1 MKRINSIVML
11 VAAVAMAFISCQK
24 QEMAGPDLIQVS
36 SLTFSSEKPSFN
48 DEAKT
53 EWTGETIQ
61 WSDGDKIRV
70 AYTAGGVWQNK
81 DGDASADEENGSK
94 SAKIYA
100 SEGAE
105 AGETAS
111 FSVPKSFEA
120 IPTGVDLEFYG
131 VYPSTASGA
140 DMPYAPSV
148 TVTIP
153 AQQKPLANSFDSKA
167 DLMAARSVS
176 TYILSEENPL
186 PEAIP
191 LMWTRLVA
199 HGYFT
204 LKNLAVVGEENIK
217 SIVLTANDEADMVGQ
232 HYLYLDTYNVVKPSG
247 NTAPN
252 KLTIDASNLAIAD
265 GSVSFWA
272 CFLPCTWTSVTVQVE
287 TDKATYTREIDLST
301 NQKTFAKNARNT
313 LGINMATATRVEKEV
328 SVGTLPFVRDFSEM
342 TGIAVLT
349 ELDGFTLGGYVC
361 QASGAIRLAKNE
373 ESGTVT
379 TQALDLSKPF
389 HVIVSACG
397 WDSDEL
403 ALTVSA
409 GEQTHN
415 VVLQSYGFGTNGPDE
430 FRDYALNFSAVGNSE
445 TVSFEAAKKV
455 RCFIQKIQVL
465 DGHVELPSTLSATA
479 PDQISADGG
488 EGSFTYTLTNPKDGI
503 QLTVSEDA
511 DWITDVVAAEG
522 IVTYTVAA
530 NDTEDPREADITL
543 AYGELNQIVTVSQKG
558 QTAAGVAY
566 YEKVT
571 SAPVDWSGTYLLV
584 CENAGTVFSGISTTS
599 TKYGLGKEV
608 TINSGRILADPEYEG
623 YQIIISKAT
632 VTSEAYVLSY
642 GGKYLYWGSGN
653 SLNTNANE
661 STKTNWTINVSDGNA
676 EIANVYN
683 DTRRIFWNSSD
694 PRFACYDTDSQSP
707 VQLYKLITD
716 VADGDTPNLDP
727 DEGETWTLTITTADL
742 KILNSSESSTY
753 NKYKGVQTA
762 TAYNTS
768 DNKEMEVQFYIEN
781 VMTNTN
787 RLQFKAEAGLLY
799 TKTSLGTI
807 TSTSVALND
816 GSAPTVTI
824 GSVENPSNGVEGG
837 SYLSVKNSSS
847 KAAYYDSITITY
859 KLN

>member
-1 MKRINSIVML
+1 ML

-61 WSDGDKIRV
+61 WSKGDKIRV
-70 AYTAGGVWQNK
+70 AYTAGGVWQNAEGNAT
-81 DGDASADEENGSK
+81 DDEENGSK
-94 SAKIYA
+94 TAKIYA

-105 AGETAS
+105 AGEIAT
-111 FSVPKSFEA
+111 FKVPTSFEA
-120 IPTGVDLEFYG
+120 IPTGVELEFYG
-131 VYPSTASGA
+131 VYPSTVSDAS
-140 DMPYAPSV
+140 MPYAPSV

-167 DLMAARSVS
+167 DLMAAKSVS

-191 LMWTRLVA
+191 LVWTRLVA

-217 SIVLTANDEADMVGQ
+217 SIVLTANAEADMVGQ
-232 HYLYLDTYNVVKPSG
+232 HYLYLDTYNVVKPNG
-247 NTAPN
+247 NSAPN

-272 CFLPCTWTSVTVQVE
+272 CFLPCTWTSIAVQVE

-313 LGINMATATRVEKEV
+313 LGINMDTATRVEKEV

-342 TGIAVLT
+342 TGTAALT
-349 ELDGFTLGGYVC
+349 ELDGFTLGGYVY
-361 QASGAIRLAKNE
+361 QASGAIRLAKSE

-455 RCFIQKIQVL
+455 RCYIQKIQVL

-522 IVTYTVAA
+522 TVTYTVAP

-543 AYGELNQIVTVSQKG
+543 AYGELTEGVKVSQ
-558 QTAAGVAY
+558 AGAVPEGTIY

-571 SAPVDWSGTYLLV
+571 SAPADWSGTYLIV
-584 CENAGTVFSGISTTS
+584 YENGNEAYVFNGEDAVNGYVSA
-599 TKYGLGKEV
+599 
-608 TINSGRILADPEYEG
+608 TINSNKILSSNAIDAVAVTIQSMTGGYSLKTANGYIYGLAGSNALKFDASPKANTIEYSNNSVAITSGRVLRFNSATNQMRFRYYEAEK
-623 YQIIISKAT
+623 QKPIQ
-632 VTSEAYVLSY
+632 
-642 GGKYLYWGSGN
+642 LYRLVGEDEGEGNGDGNGSGN
-653 SLNTNANE
+653 GNE
-661 STKTNWTINVSDGNA
+661 SAQSKTVSETIENIASNNNWEDATKYSTIALDDVIKVQVNGGGNTGKYYTSGNDWRIYQTESPSLTISSVDGYTINTVKITYSVDKGGTL
-676 EIANVYN
+676 IYN
-683 DTRRIFWNSSD
+683 DSAISSNTIVNVN
-694 PRFACYDTDSQSP
+694 ASS
-707 VQLYKLITD
+707 ITF
-716 VADGDTPNLDP
+716 
-727 DEGETWTLTITTADL
+727 
-742 KILNSSESSTY
+742 
-753 NKYKGVQTA
+753 GVG
-762 TAYNTS
+762 NT
-768 DNKEMEVQFYIEN
+768 
-781 VMTNTN
+781 
-787 RLQFKAEAGLLY
+787 
-799 TKTSLGTI
+799 
-807 TSTSVALND
+807 
-816 GSAPTVTI
+816 GSATNGQVRVTAI
-824 GSVENPSNGVEGG
+824 EVVYQAN
-837 SYLSVKNSSS
+837 
-847 KAAYYDSITITY
+847 
-859 KLN
+859 